1 MPTADLA
8 TRGDPEAAP
17 AGEGGA
23 AGQIHHAVICAPQDQ
38 SGPWIHAALR
48 RRGFPGL
55 RLVTTEEIVYS
66 TKLTHR
72 LASGRVTTEVTLADG
87 GVLGPHL
94 RGVVNRVVAVPV
106 AHLARTAEADRDYAT
121 SEIYALLT
129 SILAG
134 LPGVVLNPGGPRGL
148 PGPWLRPAEWMALA
162 GRVGLPGIGFR
173 TTQPES
179 QPPWP
184 SHSVLVAGERVVQV
198 GALGA
203 RSTLPTY
210 VEAGCRA
217 LSRQV
222 RAPLLGIDFVAAG
235 DDWLF
240 AGANPTPDLR
250 AAGDEG
256 ADAVAALLAGGRS
269 G

>member
-1 MPTADLA
+1 MPRPDLA

-17 AGEGGA
+17 AGEAGA
-23 AGQIHHAVICAPQDQ
+23 AGRIQHAVICAPQDE

-66 TKLTHR
+66 TSLTHR
-72 LASGRVTTEVTLADG
+72 LASGRVTTEVTLPDG
-87 GVLGPHL
+87 AVLGPHL

-121 SEIYALLT
+121 SELYALLT
-129 SILAG
+129 SILAA

-148 PGPWLRPAEWMALA
+148 PGPWLRPAEWLALA

-173 TTQPES
+173 TTQPAGARPT
-179 QPPWP
+179 QA
-184 SHSVLVAGERVVQV
+184 VLVAGDRVIHA
-198 GALGA
+198 GAPGVRTSPPA
-203 RSTLPTY
+203 Y
-210 VEAGCRA
+210 VVAGCRA
-217 LSRQV
+217 LSQRV
-222 RAPLLGIDFVAAG
+222 GAPLLGLDFVATG
-235 DDWLF
+235 GDWLF
-240 AGANPTPDLR
+240 AGADPTPDLR
-250 AAGDEG
+250 ATGEEG
-256 ADAVAALLAGGRS
+256 ADAVAGLLDAGGT